1 MPNIRRERFLKIATN
16 RTNKILDDIRLLG
29 NCSNVNNYEFTK
41 EDVEKMFHAIQEALN
56 EAKSKFGNEKKE
68 RFKF

>member
-29 NCSNVNNYEFTK
+29 NCANVNNYEYTT
-41 EDVEKMFHAIQEALN
+41 EDVEKMFNAIQEALN
-56 EAKSKFGNEKKE
+56 EAKSKFGGDKKE
-68 RFKF
+68 KFKF

>member
-29 NCSNVNNYEFTK
+29 NCSNENNYEFTK
-41 EDVEKMFHAIQEALN
+41 EDVEKMFNAIQEALN
-56 EAKSKFGNEKKE
+56 EAKLKFGSEKKE
-68 RFKF
+68 KFKF

>member
-1 MPNIRRERFLKIATN
+1 MNNIKRERFLKIATN

-29 NCSNVNNYEFTK
+29 NCSNLNNYEYTK
-41 EDVEKMFHAIQEALN
+41 EDVEKMFSAIQEALN
-56 EAKSKFGNEKKE
+56 ETKAKFGSEPKE